1 MSVNEEK
8 ICFLANKHFKRNPSR
23 EWFIEQVGEEAVELH
38 HLFWNRYPEALVRE
52 LRLRWVLIRV
62 TETNWSIKRIARE
75 VNVSEEML
83 RQEFQAR
90 FEKSPEMYR
99 EFWQS
104 LVD

>member
-1 MSVNEEK
+1 VSVNEQK
-8 ICFLANKHFKRNPSR
+8 IYFLANKYFKRNPSR
-23 EWFIEQVGEEAVELH
+23 EWFVEQVGEEAVEMY
-38 HLFWNRYPEALVRE
+38 HLLWNRYPDALVRE

-83 RQEFQAR
+83 RQEFQTV
-90 FEKSPEMYR
+90 FEKSPELYR

-104 LVD
+104 LDD